1 MSRKSK
7 SLTKIFDLTAAK
19 ETSPFTAH
27 CKKDMLEWLR
37 VPRWP
42 FAVFFYHLAKK
53 KKKDGNIAKVLII
66 LHHLTKFITH
76 SWERSKYVTNHW
88 ETLQCIL
95 KNSNPLKM
103 HFTLQQLSTALLK
116 RQFLVELAL
125 AKWDSKNTGVS
136 VFFFFRLGPSL

>member
-1 MSRKSK
+1 MELISEVPLRPCKSSHAMSRKIK
-7 SLTKIFDLTAAK
+7 SLTKIFDLMAAK

-53 KKKDGNIAKVLII
+53 KEKDGNIAKVLII

-76 SWERSKYVTNHW
+76 SWER
-88 ETLQCIL
+88 L
-95 KNSNPLKM
+95 KIRYESLRNIAM
-103 HFTLQQLSTALLK
+103 HFKEFKS
-116 RQFLVELAL
+116 V
-125 AKWDSKNTGVS
+125 KNAFYSSAAVRRAS
-136 VFFFFRLGPSL
+136 QAPIFSRACFSRARL